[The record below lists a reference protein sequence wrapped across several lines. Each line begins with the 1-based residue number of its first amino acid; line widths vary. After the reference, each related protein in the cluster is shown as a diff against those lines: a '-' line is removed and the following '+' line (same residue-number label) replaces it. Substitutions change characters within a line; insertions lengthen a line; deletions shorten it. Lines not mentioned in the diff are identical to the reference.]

1 MDYLFY
7 LFVVLFFIAVTLLL
21 EGLLLWWN
29 TTRGPEAQ
37 RVARRVRLMSASA
50 GKGENDDSSL
60 LKKRLLADA
69 PALAKALLQLPR
81 VHQIDRLLEQSGL
94 SWTVSR
100 FLGFSLICL
109 VAGFF
114 LSGMILQVFLF
125 QLVVSVP
132 AAFLPLMYV
141 LRKRLQRLQ
150 KFEEQLPEAL
160 DLIGRALRAGH
171 AFPSAL
177 KMIGDEMPD
186 PSAAEFKTAFDEV
199 NFGISMQTALS
210 NLAVRVPSMD
220 LRYFVIAVLI
230 QRETGGNLSE
240 ILGNISTI
248 IRDRLKLL
256 GQVRVLSAEGKMSA
270 WILGLLPFCTALV
283 INLINPKFIS
293 VLWEDPAGQR
303 LMAVAGGMIIIGII
317 WMRKVIRIHV

>member
-21 EGLLLWWN
+21 EGVLLWWN

-37 RVARRVRLMSASA
+37 RVARRVRLMSAGTHKDGDA
-50 GKGENDDSSL
+50 PSL
-60 LKKRLLADA
+60 LKQRLLADA
-69 PALAKALLQLPR
+69 PTLAKVLLQVPR

-94 SWTVSR
+94 SWSVSR
-100 FLGFSLICL
+100 FFGVSLVFL
-109 VAGFF
+109 VIGFF
-114 LSGMILQVFLF
+114 LSRLLFLPLVFHL
-125 QLVVSVP
+125 LLALAV
-132 AAFLPLMYV
+132 AFLPLFYV
-141 LRKRLQRLQ
+141 LRQRQQRLQ
-150 KFEEQLPEAL
+150 KFESQLPEAL

-177 KMIGDEMPD
+177 KMVGDEMPE
-186 PSAAEFKTAFDEV
+186 PISSEFRIAFEEV
-199 NFGISMQTALS
+199 NFGISMQMALT

-240 ILGNISTI
+240 ILDNISTI

-256 GQVRVLSAEGKMSA
+256 GKVRVLSAEGRMSA
-270 WILGLLPFCTALV
+270 WILGLLPFGTAFV
-283 INLINPKFIS
+283 INLINPGFIA
-293 VLWEDPAGQR
+293 VLWTDPAGQR
-303 LMAVAGGMIIIGII
+303 LMGGAAIMIIIGLI
-317 WMRKVIRIHV
+317 WMRKIIRIHV

>member
-7 LFVVLFFIAVTLLL
+7 LFVVLVFVAVTLLL
-21 EGLLLWWN
+21 EGGLLWWN

-37 RVARRVRLMSASA
+37 RIAKRIRLMSAGSQR
-50 GKGENDDSSL
+50 GGEDPSL
-60 LKKRLLADA
+60 LKKRLLAEA
-69 PALAKALLQLPR
+69 PGLAKVLLQVPR

-100 FLGFSLICL
+100 FFGLSLVL
-109 VAGFF
+109 LAAGFYVARL
-114 LSGMILQVFLF
+114 LSLPLLF
-125 QLVVSVP
+125 QIL
-132 AAFLPLMYV
+132 AGLLAGFLPLWQV
-141 LRKRLQRLQ
+141 LRQRAKRLK

-177 KMIGDEMPD
+177 KMVGEEMSD
-186 PSAAEFKTAFDEV
+186 PIASEFRIAFDEV
-199 NFGISMQTALS
+199 NFGISMQAALG
-210 NLAVRVPSMD
+210 NLAVRVPSLD

-240 ILGNISTI
+240 ILTNISTI

-256 GQVRVLSAEGKMSA
+256 GKVRVLSAEGRMSA
-270 WILGLLPFCTALV
+270 WILGLLPFGTASV
-283 INLINPKFIS
+283 IYLINPKFIG
-293 VLWEDPAGQR
+293 VLWSDPIGLR
-303 LMAVAGGMIIIGII
+303 LMGMAGVMIIIGLF